1 MRRSGSR
8 EPADW
13 NFWCKHAAAVSWWSG
28 SREPADWNN
37 GFHKVPTFSHDQA
50 LASLRIETII
60 RYCHKLY
67 YWIRLSR
74 ACGLKLF
81 KSYIRI
87 IRGNDQALASL
98 RIETVINICQT
109 GECIRSGSREPADW
123 NGEERP
129 YVRAETRSG
138 SREPA
143 VWSFSIEIYTES
155 AWCRSQFS

>member
-1 MRRSGSR
+1 MDGI
-8 EPADW
+8 
-13 NFWCKHAAAVSWWSG
+13 
-28 SREPADWNN
+28 
-37 GFHKVPTFSHDQA
+37 DQA

-98 RIETVINICQT
+98 RIETEKNVRMCGRRRDQALASLRFEVSVLKFT
-109 GECIRSGSREPADW
+109 QSRPDVGV
-123 NGEERP
+123 NFP
-129 YVRAETRSG
+129 K
-138 SREPA
+138 
-143 VWSFSIEIYTES
+143 I
-155 AWCRSQFS
+155 